1 MQIELLNE
9 LVALV
14 DKQAILKRLKAL
26 GYRNCT
32 QSKKYRDFSL
42 PTIFKGTEQ
51 STEWVSN
58 AFGDRQYKAY
68 TFNDVV
74 GAEQTEFVVLE
85 VNSYNERKDLMRPL
99 AMGIYFKEK
108 NNGPDNKN

>member
-1 MQIELLNE
+1 MQIEQLDKI
-9 LVALV
+9 VAIAN
-14 DKQAILKRLKAL
+14 KAAILRELKAL

-32 QSKKYRDFSL
+32 QSKKYRDFTL
-42 PTIFKGTEQ
+42 PVIFRGTEQ

-68 TFNDVV
+68 TFNDVA

-85 VNSYNERKDLMRPL
+85 INAVDKRHDKVRPMAL
-99 AMGIYFKEK
+99 HIYYKEAE
-108 NNGPDNKN
+108 

>member
-1 MQIELLNE
+1 MQIEQLNE

-26 GYRNCT
+26 GYRDCAKD
-32 QSKKYRDFSL
+32 KKYGDFSL
-42 PTIFKGTEQ
+42 PAIFRGTEQ

-68 TFNDVV
+68 TFNDVA

-85 VNSYNERKDLMRPL
+85 VNAYNERKDLMRPMAL
-99 AMGIYFKEK
+99 HIYYKEHK
-108 NNGPDNKN
+108 

>member
-1 MQIELLNE
+1 MQIEQLNKII
-9 LVALV
+9 AIAN
-14 DKQAILKRLKAL
+14 KAAILRELKSL

-32 QSKKYRDFSL
+32 QSKKYRDFPL

-74 GAEQTEFVVLE
+74 GAEQTEFLVLE
-85 VNSYNERKDLMRPL
+85 VNAVDKRKDLTRPL
-99 AMGIYFKEK
+99 SMHIWFKE
-108 NNGPDNKN
+108 

>member
-1 MQIELLNE
+1 MQIEQLNE
-9 LVALV
+9 IVAIANNT
-14 DKQAILKRLKAL
+14 AILRELKAL

-58 AFGDRQYKAY
+58 STGDREYKAY

-74 GAEQTEFVVLE
+74 GAEQTEFLVLE
-85 VNSYNERKDLMRPL
+85 VNAVDKRKDLTRPL
-99 AMGIYFKEK
+99 SMHIWFKE
-108 NNGPDNKN
+108 

>member
-1 MQIELLNE
+1 MQIEQLNKI
-9 LVALV
+9 VAIAN
-14 DKQAILKRLKAL
+14 KAAILRELKAL

-32 QSKKYRDFSL
+32 QSKKYRDFTL
-42 PTIFKGTEQ
+42 PVIFRGTEQ

-68 TFNDVV
+68 TFNDVA

-85 VNSYNERKDLMRPL
+85 INAVDKRHDKVRPMAL
-99 AMGIYFKEK
+99 HIYYKEAE
-108 NNGPDNKN
+108 

>member
-1 MQIELLNE
+1 MQIEQLNKI
-9 LVALV
+9 VAIAN
-14 DKQAILKRLKAL
+14 KAAILRELKSL

-42 PTIFKGTEQ
+42 PTIFKGTER
-51 STEWVSN
+51 STKWVYNSK
-58 AFGDRQYKAY
+58 GDRLYKAY

-85 VNSYNERKDLMRPL
+85 VNSYNERKDLMRPM
-99 AMGIYFKEK
+99 AMEIWFKE
-108 NNGPDNKN
+108 G

>member
-1 MQIELLNE
+1 MQIELLNKI
-9 LVALV
+9 VAIAN
-14 DKQAILKRLKAL
+14 KAAILRELKAL

-32 QSKKYRDFSL
+32 QSKKYRDL
-42 PTIFKGTEQ
+42 PLPAIFRGTEQ

-58 AFGDRQYKAY
+58 MFGDRLYKAY

-85 VNSYNERKDLMRPL
+85 VNAYNERKDLMRPMAL
-99 AMGIYFKEK
+99 HIYYKE
-108 NNGPDNKN
+108 

>member
-1 MQIELLNE
+1 MQIEQLNNI
-9 LVALV
+9 VAIAN
-14 DKQAILKRLKAL
+14 KAAILRELKSL

-32 QSKKYRDFSL
+32 QSKKYRDFPL

-68 TFNDVV
+68 TFNDVA

-85 VNSYNERKDLMRPL
+85 VNAYNERKDLMRPL
-99 AMGIYFKEK
+99 SMEIYYKE
-108 NNGPDNKN
+108 